1 MLDEQFSALLDG
13 ELGPEERA
21 RMLERIKRDPNLKAV
36 WSRQH
41 LLRAALRNQLT
52 AAADAGFADRL
63 MARLQSEIAPSKVV
77 DLMSRLPPVAAAMP
91 VAVAAPRSLRRW
103 GVGFA
108 LAASAAL
115 AAIALSPL
123 SPLGTEQTTVQ
134 VAAQEQNWSQV
145 NEETARELNDYLL
158 DHHNAAA
165 SYGFAAT
172 SGYAR
177 LAAPSSQ
184 YVAYDPNK

>member
-1 MLDEQFSALLDG
+1 MLDEQISALLDG
-13 ELGPEERA
+13 ELGAEDSA
-21 RMLERIKRDPNLKAV
+21 RLLERIKRDPDLRAV
-36 WSRQH
+36 WGRQH

-52 AAADAGFADRL
+52 SADPAFADRL
-63 MARLQSEIAPSKVV
+63 MARLQAEVAPSKVV
-77 DLMSRLPPVAAAMP
+77 DLTLRLRPAAVALPATAA
-91 VAVAAPRSLRRW
+91 AAPRSLRRW
-103 GVGFA
+103 GVGLA

-123 SPLGTEQTTVQ
+123 SPVGTEQTTMQ
-134 VAAQEQNWSQV
+134 VAAGNQAWSQV

-165 SYGFAAT
+165 GYGFAAT

-184 YVAYDPNK
+184 YVAYDPSK

>member
-77 DLMSRLPPVAAAMP
+77 DLMSRLAPVAASMP